1 MTQPRWAGASKRAPI
16 LPERHPDWTA
26 PRLLRKA
33 EPTERQTVPAP
44 HAKPVPAPRTESVP
58 EPPRNPVLVAG
69 DSSGREPERRH
80 AIVPPLAYPGAPRL
94 ASPSP
99 ARPSPMRAAARTRFG
114 PLLSLLIICVL
125 GAATGLGT
133 ACLIDWMSPSAAER
147 MTASIDTVVSAL
159 GRIGSAKL
167 AGQPQGHGSAAIVSI
182 PALTANSGD
191 SGLEPLLQRARGE
204 LAAHKLEQP
213 PGDNALDSYR
223 QLRAT
228 WPDEKRVAQLGGAI
242 GLAFWSLGNAAQ
254 SAGDWNKALHDFEIV
269 NSLPPLPL
277 GSSPSP
283 AASSVAQ

>member
-33 EPTERQTVPAP
+33 EPTGRQTVPPP
-44 HAKPVPAPRTESVP
+44 HAKPVPPLRTESVP
-58 EPPRNPVLVAG
+58 APPRNPVVVAG
-69 DSSGREPERRH
+69 DSSRREPERQP
-80 AIVPPLAYPGAPRL
+80 AVVPRLASPAAPRL
-94 ASPSP
+94 ASPGP
-99 ARPSPMRAAARTRFG
+99 ARRSPLGAAARTGFG
-114 PLLSLLIICVL
+114 PLLSLFIICVL
-125 GAATGLGT
+125 GVATGLGA
-133 ACLIDWMSPSAAER
+133 ACLIVWMSPSTAER
-147 MTASIDTVVSAL
+147 MTASIDTAVSAL

-167 AGQPQGHGSAAIVSI
+167 AAEPQGRGSAAIVSI
-182 PALTANSGD
+182 PALTASSGD
-191 SGLEPLLQRARGE
+191 SALEPLLQRARGE

-223 QLRAT
+223 HLRAQ

-277 GSSPSP
+277 GSSPPP
-283 AASSVAQ
+283 AAASAAQ